1 MSQHLQIPIV
11 NNKRILLKINEKY
24 TSKLAMKQW
33 STPHW
38 RKSIRESRGEV
49 LSLLCLAK
57 ASDYFLLVCW
67 LLFLRRPAFI
77 TGAREPRAESQY

>member
-1 MSQHLQIPIV
+1 
-11 NNKRILLKINEKY
+11 
-24 TSKLAMKQW
+24 MKQW
-33 STPHW
+33 PTPYW

-57 ASDYFLLVCW
+57 ASDCFLLVCW